1 MHLDQKTFY
10 FLREEE
16 MDTKRSSDLT
26 TFPKGTNEATESS
39 KKAQIFLLGIISSEE
54 LKER

>member
-10 FLREEE
+10 VLREE

-26 TFPKGTNEATESS
+26 TFPKGTNEATEIS
-39 KKAQIFLLGIISSEE
+39 KKA
-54 LKER
+54 